1 MNEDL
6 ILTALSRLEEGQAK
20 LQDGQAKL
28 EVILEER
35 LAKLDDR
42 LAKLEDRLG
51 KLEDRLAK
59 LEDGHTRLRVELMAR
74 MDRLQDSLTAVR
86 DDIAVNMGAADAMQ
100 RANDNTRDM
109 VRAQSEQ
116 LSALWRQLKALEAR
130 VREITGDP

>member
-1 MNEDL
+1 MTTVNEDL

-35 LAKLDDR
+35 LAR
-42 LAKLEDRLG
+42 
-51 KLEDRLAK
+51 LEDRLAK